1 MAKTPS
7 KSVSRDL
14 HELAGAEPVMASLQD
29 FKGSNPFF
37 AGRSNAVAQ
46 SKSNKKGSKLRM
58 RINLVAVA
66 EALSAEGLDPAIEM
80 VRILQSQVP
89 LMTRGGAPVI
99 DEDGEPIMVDALDAD
114 TKLRTLNEMLQYT
127 QPKLKAVEL
136 KISGALDLTTEQ
148 LDVRLA
154 ALIAKAAG
162 GR

>member
-1 MAKTPS
+1 MS
-7 KSVSRDL
+7 KSMSKARNAATAGAPP
-14 HELAGAEPVMASLQD
+14 ELATVQD
-29 FKGSNPFF
+29 YDAAKPFF
-37 AGRSNAVAQ
+37 GGRANAVYQ
-46 SKSNKKGSKLRM
+46 SKSNKKGAKMRM
-58 RINLVAVA
+58 RINLMAVG
-66 EALSAEGLDPAIEM
+66 EALAAEGLDPAVEM

-89 LMTRGGAPVI
+89 LMTRGGNPVLT
-99 DEDGEPIMVDALDAD
+99 EKGKAVMVDALDAD

-136 KISGALDLTTEQ
+136 KVSGALDLTSEQ

>member
-1 MAKTPS
+1 MAKAPT
-7 KSVSRDL
+7 KNVTRNLND
-14 HELAGAEPVMASLQD
+14 LAGAAPAMATLQD
-29 FKGSNPFF
+29 LQGANPFF
-37 AGRSNAVAQ
+37 AGRANAVYQ
-46 SKSNKKGSKLRM
+46 SKSNKKGAKLRM
-58 RINLVAVA
+58 RINLMAVG
-66 EALSAEGLDPAIEM
+66 EALAAEGLDPAVEM

-89 LMTRGGAPVI
+89 LMTRGGNPVLT
-99 DEDGEPIMVDALDAD
+99 EKGKAVMVDALDAD

-136 KISGALDLTTEQ
+136 KVSGALDLTSEQ